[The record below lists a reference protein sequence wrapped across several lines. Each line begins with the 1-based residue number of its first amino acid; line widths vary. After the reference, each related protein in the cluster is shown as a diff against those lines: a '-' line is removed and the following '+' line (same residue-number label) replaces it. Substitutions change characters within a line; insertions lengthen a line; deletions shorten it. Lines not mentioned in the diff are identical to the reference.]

1 MKTDKESEEFSEN
14 NHQYQYSNSCIIFQL
29 HALKLCHRTA
39 QINAE
44 MIHKFT
50 EENISNI
57 AGILGIEPK
66 KSGSVYRFEITDR
79 EAGRKLALEIHM
91 GMQIDD
97 DKTNLISVYT
107 QDTFLQ
113 LHNCTAF
120 VASELLHQ
128 ITFFGKDGSKISGL
142 IVEKEAGCSLY
153 ANVNESLLSG
163 DFTKLP
169 PEVMMCSV
177 ALSLTE
183 SVDFEDFNF
192 DDE

>member
-1 MKTDKESEEFSEN
+1 
-14 NHQYQYSNSCIIFQL
+14 
-29 HALKLCHRTA
+29 
-39 QINAE
+39 

-50 EENISNI
+50 EENISTI
-57 AGILGIEPK
+57 AKVLGTEPK
-66 KSGSVYRFEITDR
+66 KSGSVYRFEIVNA
-79 EAGRKLALEIHM
+79 ESNRKMALEIHL
-91 GMQIDD
+91 GLLIDNEPV
-97 DKTNLISVYT
+97 NLISVYT

-120 VASELLHQ
+120 VASDMLHQ

-153 ANVNESLLSG
+153 ANVNDTLLSS
-163 DFTKLP
+163 DFTRLP

-183 SVDFEDFNF
+183 SIDFEGFNF

>member
-1 MKTDKESEEFSEN
+1 
-14 NHQYQYSNSCIIFQL
+14 
-29 HALKLCHRTA
+29 
-39 QINAE
+39 

-50 EENISNI
+50 EENISTI

-66 KSGSVYRFEITDR
+66 KSGNVYRYEIIDR
-79 EAGRKLALEIHM
+79 ETGRKLALEIHM
-91 GMQIDD
+91 GMQIDND
-97 DKTNLISVYT
+97 QTNLISVYT

>member
-1 MKTDKESEEFSEN
+1 
-14 NHQYQYSNSCIIFQL
+14 
-29 HALKLCHRTA
+29 
-39 QINAE
+39 

-50 EENISNI
+50 EENISTI
-57 AGILGIEPK
+57 ARVLGTEPK
-66 KSGSVYRFEITDR
+66 KSGNVYRFEIADQETR
-79 EAGRKLALEIHM
+79 RKMALEIHI
-91 GMQIDD
+91 GLLIDD
-97 DKTNLISVYT
+97 EPVNLISVFT

-120 VASELLHQ
+120 VASDILHQ

-153 ANVNESLLSG
+153 ANVSESLMSG
-163 DFTKLP
+163 DFTLLP

-183 SVDFEDFNF
+183 SIGFEGFNF
-192 DDE
+192 DED

>member
-1 MKTDKESEEFSEN
+1 
-14 NHQYQYSNSCIIFQL
+14 
-29 HALKLCHRTA
+29 
-39 QINAE
+39 

-50 EENISNI
+50 EENISTI
-57 AGILGIEPK
+57 AKVLGSKPK
-66 KSGSVYRFEITDR
+66 KSGNVYRFELTDPETR
-79 EAGRKLALEIHM
+79 RKMALEIHM
-91 GMQIDD
+91 GLVIEDESV
-97 DKTNLISVYT
+97 NLISVYT

-120 VASELLHQ
+120 VASDLLHQ

-153 ANVNESLLSG
+153 ANVSESLLSG

-183 SVDFEDFNF
+183 SIDMEGFNF
-192 DDE
+192 DEE